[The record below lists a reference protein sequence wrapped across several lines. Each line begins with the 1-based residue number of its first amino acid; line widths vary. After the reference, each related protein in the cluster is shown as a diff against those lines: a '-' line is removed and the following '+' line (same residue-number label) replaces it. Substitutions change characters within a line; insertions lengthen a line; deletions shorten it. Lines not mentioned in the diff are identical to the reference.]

1 MDAHRTEVFVY
12 RAWKLR
18 MALALLAVLALVGG
32 WQLYRMGGSHAE
44 AELLRL
50 GAERDRLAQELAAAH
65 ERLAE
70 AERSLA
76 LLQRARQVDEAA
88 YAEIRRDRAA
98 LEQQIHDLQ
107 KELTFYRGIMA
118 PETSRIGLQAQ
129 GFVVEPIPGLENG
142 YRFRLVLVQIKKNDR
157 VASGRVRL
165 AVTGQQGGAAKTLE
179 QADISADASRDFK
192 YRFRY
197 FQNIQG
203 EWRFPPGFVPERVTV
218 KAIPSRRGADP
229 LEWTFE
235 WPAEHPQAPA

>member
-1 MDAHRTEVFVY
+1 MPIKGVVEGRYNVREYLAFLGARLLEDGKAVFVGTGLPII
-12 RAWKLR
+12 AT
-18 MALALLAVLALVGG
+18 M
-32 WQLYRMGGSHAE
+32 
-44 AELLRL
+44 
-50 GAERDRLAQELAAAH
+50 LAQKTHAPNLLVVFEAGGIGAQLPELPVSVG
-65 ERLAE
+65 ESR
-70 AERSLA
+70 
-76 LLQRARQVDEAA
+76 
-88 YAEIRRDRAA
+88 
-98 LEQQIHDLQ
+98 
-107 KELTFYRGIMA
+107 TFYRGIMA
-118 PETSRIGLQAQ
+118 PETRRVGLQAQ

-157 VASGRVRL
+157 IASGRVQL
-165 AVTGQQGGAAKTLE
+165 AVSGQQGGVAKTLE
-179 QADISADASRDFK
+179 QADISADATRDFK